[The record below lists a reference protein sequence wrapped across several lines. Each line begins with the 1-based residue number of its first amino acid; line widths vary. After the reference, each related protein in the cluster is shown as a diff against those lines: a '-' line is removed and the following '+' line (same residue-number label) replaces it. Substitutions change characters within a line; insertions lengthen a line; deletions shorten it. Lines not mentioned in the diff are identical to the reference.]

1 MPGSINNKFNYAII
15 KEGTI
20 GIHADTVVN
29 TSPTVII
36 NNTIIENM
44 SAIGI
49 LGQGANLEVSNTIVS
64 SCGQYSV
71 VCNIGGDYNFIHCT
85 FANFWDLGTRITPSI
100 LLNNYYEDING
111 ILHIRDLN
119 SANFTNC
126 IIDGSLATEIEFRE
140 NSSGIFNYT
149 FDHSLLKIDPNENT
163 NTANYIN
170 IIKNESPDFADKTK
184 RDFHLESGS
193 PCIDVGTGTSILTD
207 IEENIRNNPDLGAF
221 EYQE

>member
-1 MPGSINNKFNYAII
+1 MN
-15 KEGTI
+15 
-20 GIHADTVVN
+20 
-29 TSPTVII
+29 
-36 NNTIIENM
+36 
-44 SAIGI
+44 
-49 LGQGANLEVSNTIVS
+49 
-64 SCGQYSV
+64 
-71 VCNIGGDYNFIHCT
+71 
-85 FANFWDLGTRITPSI
+85 
-100 LLNNYYEDING
+100 
-111 ILHIRDLN
+111 IRDLN

-126 IIDGSLATEIEFRE
+126 IIDGSLTTEIEFRE

-184 RDFHLESGS
+184 RDFHLESSS
-193 PCIDVGTGTSILTD
+193 PCIDVGKGTSILTD